1 MIHTVEN
8 CNARSARALYRVAGA
23 HTGAERVVRG
33 QRMLEGLELTPC
45 ERLEGQTQSQTSKS
59 GRVRSLVHLCGVSLM
74 SRHRCT
80 P

>member
-45 ERLEGQTQSQTSKS
+45 VVNVL
-59 GRVRSLVHLCGVSLM
+59 
-74 SRHRCT
+74 
-80 P
+80 